1 MRAFGLREP
10 GRGPGDTSAGRTA
23 LASGFIAA
31 TLLAPAQAAEPA
43 GSNGATELDV
53 IVVTATRSAQSL
65 ADAPA
70 AVTVVDERQIEAK
83 PVSRLGDALDQVPS
97 LYLQNGAFGASQGTS
112 GTSNLSLRGID
123 QSRVLILLDGQP
135 IQDASSGKVNWRIP
149 FMDDIARIEVVPGAF
164 SSLYGSNAIGGVINV
179 ITKQPETREA
189 TLKLSKGWQD
199 LAGEDASVYFRN
211 KWDNGLGVV
220 VGAGYQNRDSY
231 VNEFV
236 VKTACTT
243 PACLAASPTPVTG
256 WQSTTTRDGTPAYLV
271 GDKGRIPWTSAHA
284 VFKLS
289 YALNTHERI
298 HAGISWQE
306 TEQGYTPFTTYL
318 RNSVTGLPVSTGTL
332 GLGGQRIS
340 LTLFDFVNNSPLHE
354 AATRYFAGYEGT
366 VGIDK
371 RLRIDVARI
380 DRAYYFTAA
389 NPGAPTYE
397 GGSGTLTDTPNS
409 GLDGTIQLSFPVGER
424 HFWVTGIAF
433 HGEEVEQRV
442 YALSNWRDED
452 TRTALNNGYNGR
464 SSTVSLFAQDEIVLG
479 GTLKA
484 FLGGRWDSW
493 QTQGDTFK
501 LTAPATSAEYPQ
513 RRDSAFSPKASLVW
527 QPVDNATL
535 RASLGRAFRAPPNL
549 DLYSTTTVRCILVNG
564 NTGSCT
570 LRANPDLDPETGT
583 TWELGGDWRFSP
595 STQAGLTLYETRLK
609 DLIYT
614 KRTPGNFVDR
624 INAGEARVRGVE
636 LTARTRLASWLQL
649 DANYAWID
657 SEMLANPADPTSVG
671 KRLTQS
677 PEHIAGIALTAWR
690 GPWSG
695 TLDAR
700 YSSHVH
706 FTADN
711 SDVVE
716 GVPGSYD
723 AYTMVNAKVGYAFSK
738 TVTSSLSIRNLLD
751 EKAYSFFLLPGR
763 SAVAELAFN
772 F

>member
-1 MRAFGLREP
+1 MRAFSLLESACA
-10 GRGPGDTSAGRTA
+10 RGGSRACGATLAWAVIVASS
-23 LASGFIAA
+23 LAS
-31 TLLAPAQAAEPA
+31 AQAVDLSREEM
-43 GSNGATELDV
+43 TTLDV
-53 IVVTATRSAQSL
+53 VVVTATRSPQSL

-97 LYLQNGAFGASQGTS
+97 LYLQNGAFGMSQGTS

-149 FMDDIARIEVVPGAF
+149 FMEDIERIEVVPGAF

-179 ITKQPETREA
+179 ITKQPDTREL

-199 LAGEDASVYFRN
+199 LAGEDASVYVRH
-211 KWDNGLGVV
+211 KWENGLGIV

-236 VKTACTT
+236 VKTSVAGAPGT
-243 PACLAASPTPVTG
+243 AVTG
-256 WQSTTTRDGTPAYLV
+256 WQPTTTRDGTPAYLV
-271 GDKGRIPWTSAHA
+271 GDKGRTPWTSAHA

-289 YALNTHERI
+289 YALNARDRI
-298 HAGISWQE
+298 HAGVSWQE
-306 TEQGYTPFTTYL
+306 TEQGYTPFHTYL
-318 RNSVTGLPVSTGTL
+318 RNSLTGVPVSSGTL
-332 GLGGQRIS
+332 DIDGQRVS
-340 LTLFDFVNNSPLHE
+340 LSLFDFVNNSPLHE
-354 AATRYFAGYEGT
+354 SATRTFAGYEGM
-366 VGIDK
+366 VGTDK
-371 RLRIDVARI
+371 RLKIDIAKI
-380 DRAYYFTAA
+380 DRTYYFTAA
-389 NPGAPTYE
+389 NPAAPTYE
-397 GGSGTLTDTPNS
+397 GGLGTLTDTPNS

-424 HFWVTGIAF
+424 HFWLTGMAF

-442 YALSNWRDED
+442 YTLSNWRNED
-452 TRTALNNGYNGR
+452 TRTALNSGYNGR
-464 SSTVSLFAQDEIVLG
+464 SSTVSLFAQDEIALS

-484 FLGGRWDSW
+484 FLGGRWDGW
-493 QTQGDTFK
+493 QTEGDTFK
-501 LTAPATSAEYPQ
+501 LTAPASSAVYPQ

-527 QPVDNATL
+527 QPLDAATL
-535 RASLGRAFRAPPNL
+535 RASLGRSFRAPPNL
-549 DLYSTTTVRCILVNG
+549 DLYSTTAVRCILDNG

-570 LRANPDLDPETGT
+570 LRANPNLNPETGT
-583 TWELGGDWRFSP
+583 TWELGGEWRVSP

-624 INAGEARVRGVE
+624 INAGEARIRGVE
-636 LTARTRLASWLQL
+636 LTARTRLTSWLQL

-657 SEMLANPADPTSVG
+657 SEMVANPADPTSIG

-677 PEHIAGIALTAWR
+677 PKHIAGVALAARR
-690 GPWSG
+690 GPWTG
-695 TLDAR
+695 TVDAR
-700 YSSHVH
+700 YTSHVY

-738 TVTSSLSIRNLLD
+738 TVKGSLAITNLLD

-763 SAVAELAFN
+763 SAVAELVFSL
-772 F
+772 